1 MLTRRR
7 HQFLE
12 RIKKIY
18 RETRAPVHYVEVAE
32 ALSVSKWTAYD
43 ILLELEKQG
52 FLERQYVINNNEKTP
67 GRSMIK
73 FIPTPRA
80 ESIDGVSTGES
91 NTTVAWQ
98 QAKRKLL
105 ATLSNLLPREASR
118 VVRELLEEVPGK
130 EQPVINCA
138 YVLTIMLV
146 LLKTL
151 GEKAIQLVHHALKK
165 APRPEAGLF
174 LVAGTGLGLVAN
186 LIPHGPLAGQLTGY
200 LSNLQDQIDN
210 LTGGEHKLLLDF
222 VHEALEQSC

>member
-7 HQFLE
+7 YQFLN
-12 RIKKIY
+12 RVKKIY
-18 RETRAPVHYVEVAE
+18 RETGAPVHYVEVAE

-52 FLERQYVINNNEKTP
+52 FLERQYVINNNEKIP

-73 FIPTPRA
+73 FVPTPQA
-80 ESIDGVSTGES
+80 DSIDGVGTRDS
-91 NTTVAWQ
+91 NATVDWQ
-98 QAKRKLL
+98 QARLKLL
-105 ATLSNLLPREASR
+105 ETLSNLLPREASR

-130 EQPVINCA
+130 VQPLINCA
-138 YVLTIMLV
+138 YVLTILLV

-151 GEKAIQLVHHALKK
+151 GEKATQLVHHALKK

-174 LVAGTGLGLVAN
+174 LVTGTGLGLVAN

-222 VHEALEQSC
+222 VHEALEQS